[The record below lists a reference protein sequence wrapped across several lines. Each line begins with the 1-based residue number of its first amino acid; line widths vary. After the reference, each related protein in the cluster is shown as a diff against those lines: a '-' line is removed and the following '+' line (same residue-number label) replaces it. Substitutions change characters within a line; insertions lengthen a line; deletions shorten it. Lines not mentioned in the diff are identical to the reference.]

1 MKQVYNQ
8 IVFIMLVL
16 ISIPSGGFAQQVGTG
31 GRHLGMA
38 GASATLQDSW
48 AVFNNVGALAWIQ
61 QPSIMTTYENRFM
74 VAGLNTVAAG
84 FAMPVFQSSAWGT
97 TVSHFGDHLYNEVN
111 LGVGAS
117 HKINTVS
124 LGIKANYLQISMEGL
139 GTRSVF
145 AFEFGGLMQFTPTLV
160 AAAHIYNFNQ
170 AQIANFQQEKL
181 PTIMKAGLSYRPL
194 KNLQVNGEVVKNIDF
209 PATLRAGVEYKPIDK
224 LAVRTGI
231 NTAPFTAS
239 FGVGLQLFA
248 LQVDYAL
255 QTHSVLLP
263 AHQLSL
269 VYLLK
274 KKNRGAVTK

>member
-1 MKQVYNQ
+1 MKHLYL
-8 IVFIMLVL
+8 IFVL
-16 ISIPSGGFAQQVGTG
+16 AIFLLIGTISISFAQRIGIG
-31 GRHLGMA
+31 GRHLGVG
-38 GASATLQDSW
+38 GASVTLQDGW
-48 AVFNNVGALAWIQ
+48 AVFNNIGALAWLN
-61 QPSIMTTYENRFM
+61 QPTVMTAYENRFA

-84 FAMPVFQSSAWGT
+84 FAMPTLKSSAWGT
-97 TVSHFGDHLYNEVN
+97 TITHFGDNLYNEVN

-145 AFEFGGLMQFTPTLV
+145 AFEFGGLMQFTPTLF

-209 PATLRAGVEYKPIDK
+209 PATLRAGVEYKPIEK

-274 KKNRGAVTK
+274 KKKKSGE